1 MTNIEPRTND
11 PRFPGLAARSAQAR
25 GRPGGPKPGVKH
37 ASRLVVTC
45 LLFAFLSTAC
55 MNEIWNAG
63 DLADRVRDRA
73 VEEGCERESIELDDW
88 YTSENGRN
96 NWRGR
101 CLKQGG
107 AEQMDFSINVDSV
120 WTPSSGE

>member
-1 MTNIEPRTND
+1 MTNIEPRTSD

-63 DLADRVRDRA
+63 DLADWVRDRA